1 MSVVEKKKKKKGGG
15 GCVLRR
21 NFKNLEGEKLL
32 RKLQK

>member
-1 MSVVEKKKKKKGGG
+1 MCKAQKKKKNGGGG
-15 GCVLRR
+15 GCLMRR